1 MKLIDVAVSH
11 FDSKE
16 VRQLEVPQWETTIYA
31 KNLSL
36 SDKSKWM
43 KRADG
48 DNWNYLV
55 YAVIFGATDEK
66 GEPLFDIGDK
76 TTLSNNVD
84 PDIVTDIASFVLN
97 IGDDT
102 EEEREKN

>member
-11 FDSKE
+11 FNSKE

-66 GEPLFDIGDK
+66 GDPLFDIGDK
-76 TTLSNNVD
+76 PLWLTVLILTLLQRLPVSY
-84 PDIVTDIASFVLN
+84 
-97 IGDDT
+97 
-102 EEEREKN
+102 

>member
-11 FDSKE
+11 FNSKE
-16 VRQLEVPQWETTIYA
+16 IRQLEVPEWNATIYS

-36 SDKSKWM
+36 ADKSKWM

-55 YAVIFGATDEK
+55 YAVIFGTTDAQ
-66 GEPLFDIGDK
+66 GEPLFDVGDK
-76 TTLSNNVD
+76 ASLTNSVD
-84 PDIVTDIASFVLN
+84 PELVSNIASFVLD